1 MKLDKYLKKN
11 QITSQQFATRIG
23 ASFSAVSKW
32 RTRNRKKPRQPW
44 LDKIAKET
52 KGRVSEVDWSGE

>member
-32 RTRNRKKPRQPW
+32 RIRDRKRPRRMW
-44 LDKIAKET
+44 LDKIHKET
-52 KGRVSEVDWSGE
+52 NGKVSHADWN